1 MRLDGDLMKLTG
13 KYWDLKGLTGDFMG
27 FLPGSSPVR

>member
-13 KYWDLKGLTGDFMG
+13 KYWDLKGLNGDFMG
-27 FLPGSSPVR
+27 FLQGSAPVR